1 MSGVLLDTHTL
12 LWYADAGGKP
22 LSAQVLS
29 SLEAARASRSL
40 FFSSITAWEIGML
53 VAKNRLNLSQPVDE
67 WLRRVITLT
76 GIREL
81 PLDMACALEST
92 RLPPDCHGDP
102 ADRFLIASARI
113 HDMQLA
119 TADSKI
125 LTYGKV
131 GHLRTLAV

>member
-12 LWYADAGGKP
+12 LWYAEAGGRP
-22 LSAQVLS
+22 LSTQVLK
-29 SLEAARASRSL
+29 SLEAARASHSL
-40 FFSSITAWEIGML
+40 FFSSITVWEIGML

-81 PLDMACALEST
+81 PLDMASALEST
-92 RLPPDCHGDP
+92 RLPSECHGDP

-119 TADSKI
+119 TADGKI
-125 LTYGKV
+125 LTYGKA
-131 GHLRTLAV
+131 GHLRTLAI

>member
-12 LWYADAGGKP
+12 LWYAEAGGKP
-22 LSAQVLS
+22 LGAQVLE
-29 SLEAARASRSL
+29 SLEAARTSRSM
-40 FFSSITAWEIGML
+40 FFSSITVWEIGML
-53 VAKNRLNLSQPVDE
+53 VAKRRLNLSQPVDE

-81 PLDMACALEST
+81 SLDMASALEST
-92 RLPPDCHGDP
+92 RLPPECHGDP

-119 TADSKI
+119 TADAKI
-125 LTYGKV
+125 LAYGKA
-131 GHLRTLAV
+131 GHLRTLAI